1 MHRYT
6 LLNLL
11 ANLNALSERRH
22 AMGITRIVA
31 LAWLMSTLTVA
42 MVIASVLLMT
52 TASPTQEDFDYLPF
66 LVVCAVV
73 GSLIVASQPRNL
85 VGWLLMVGAFSFAM
99 MTFTGHYALYG
110 LFTNPGSLPA
120 ANALAWPQT
129 WLWVPGAASIFL
141 FLPLYFPNGQ
151 LISPRWRVGVRVMI
165 GAVALVMFVS
175 AFTPGDTTIQV
186 PAPDGSIANPLGI
199 TTPDVSAS
207 SSLTSLLDI
216 IMPLVSFSLL
226 CIAVASLVLRYR
238 RANDAARRQ
247 MKWLTYAVVGLP
259 VGIVLGRFLEP
270 FNLLGG
276 FYLVSIP
283 IAIGIAILRYD
294 LYDIDLII
302 NRTLVYGALTTLV
315 IGAYVLVVGFVGSV
329 VLSEDNLLLSVAVT
343 GVVAVLFQPVRERL
357 QRGVNRLMYGERDE
371 PYAVITRLGQRIED
385 TLTPDAVLP
394 AIVETVAQALKVP
407 YAAIALNDQTPSI
420 AAATGTPASSPV
432 HLPLVYR
439 NEPVG
444 ELILAPRS
452 PGEVFSAADRR
463 LLDDLTR
470 QAGIAAHAVRLSTEL
485 QQSRERLVTAREEER
500 RRLRRD
506 LHDGLGPALA
516 SMTLQAEAAR
526 DLLHADIG
534 QTDEIL
540 ADLTSGLQE
549 ATADIRR
556 LVYGLR
562 PPALDDLGL
571 LPALRNHAAKFG
583 PQGPAIEIVAE
594 EPFPALPAAVEVAA
608 YRIVQEALTNVMHHA
623 QATRCLV
630 TIGLY
635 ANSLK
640 IDITDNGVGMPRERE
655 SGVGLRSM
663 RERAEELGGT
673 CEVSILP
680 SGGTHVAATLPLD
693 LEEQKP

>member
-6 LLNLL
+6 LVNSL
-11 ANLNALSERRH
+11 ADPNVRAERPHSMRS
-22 AMGITRIVA
+22 TRIVV
-31 LAWLMSTLTVA
+31 LAWLMSTLTVV
-42 MVIASVLLMT
+42 MVIASVLLLT
-52 TASPTQEDFDYLPF
+52 RNSPAQEEFDYLPF
-66 LVVCAVV
+66 LVACAIV
-73 GSLIVASQPRNL
+73 GSLIVAGQQSNL
-85 VGWLLMVGAFSFAM
+85 VGWLLVGGAFSFAM

-110 LFTNPGSLPA
+110 LFTNPGTLPA

-129 WLWVPGAASIFL
+129 WLWVPGSASIFL
-141 FLPLYFPNGQ
+141 FLPLFFPNGR
-151 LISPRWRVGVRVMI
+151 LVSVRWRTGVRLMI
-165 GAVALVMFVS
+165 GAVTLVMLISAVS
-175 AFTPGDTTIQV
+175 PGTSSIQV
-186 PAPDGSIANPLGI
+186 PAPDGSIVNPLGI
-199 TTPDVSAS
+199 TALDSAAS
-207 SSLTSLLDI
+207 STLTSVLDVV
-216 IMPLVSFSLL
+216 MPLLSFSLL
-226 CIAVASLVLRYR
+226 CVAVASLVVRYR
-238 RANDAARRQ
+238 RSADLERRQ
-247 MKWLTYAVVGLP
+247 MKWLTFAVAGLP
-259 VGIVLGRFLEP
+259 LIIVVSRAFEP
-270 FNLLGG
+270 INLIGG
-276 FYLVSIP
+276 LYLATIP
-283 IAIGIAILRYD
+283 AAIGIAILRHD

-302 NRTLVYGALTTLV
+302 NRTLVYGVLTALV
-315 IGAYVLVVGFVGSV
+315 IGAYMLVVGFVGSL
-329 VLSEDNLLLSVAVT
+329 VLSEDNLLLSVAAT
-343 GVVAVLFQPVRERL
+343 GVVAVLFQPVRQRV

-407 YAAIALNDQTPSI
+407 YAAIALNDQTPTI
-420 AAATGTPASSPV
+420 AATTGTPAGSPV

-444 ELILAPRS
+444 ELILAPRR
-452 PGEVFSAADRR
+452 PGELFSAADRR

-526 DLLHADIG
+526 DLIHADIS
-534 QTDEIL
+534 QTDALL

-594 EPFPALPAAVEVAA
+594 EPFPSLPAAVEVAA

-630 TIGLY
+630 TIGVR
-635 ANSLK
+635 ANSLN
-640 IDITDNGVGMPRERE
+640 IDITDNGVGLPQTWE

-673 CEVSILP
+673 CEIRALP
-680 SGGTHVAATLPLD
+680 AGGTRVAATLPLD
-693 LEEQKP
+693 LEEQGL